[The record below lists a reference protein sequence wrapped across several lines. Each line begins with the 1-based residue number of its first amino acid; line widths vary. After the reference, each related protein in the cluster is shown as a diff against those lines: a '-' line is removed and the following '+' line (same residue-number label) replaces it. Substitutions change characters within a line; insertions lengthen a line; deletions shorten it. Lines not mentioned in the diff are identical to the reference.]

1 MSKMSDLLIEIEDCY
16 ESGLS
21 AVETSRRL
29 GINLSIVSN
38 AYRDLQDEFYVDQEN
53 RSYINAQVSRYS
65 QRAEVGHDWD

>member
-29 GINLSIVSN
+29 GVSLGIVSN
-38 AYRDLQDEFYVDQEN
+38 AYRDLQDEFYMDQEN
-53 RSYINAQVSRYS
+53 RSYINEQVSRYS

>member
-29 GINLSIVSN
+29 GVSLDTVSK

-53 RSYINAQVSRYS
+53 RSYINEQVSRYS